1 MQIIKLGLRKRGI
14 LYKQYI
20 GIYWRTNKYI
30 YQILLNYCN
39 IETCIPFCPCP
50 DSSKNEC
57 EATIKYTMESYQSY
71 GDILVRKYYAEKYSE
86 SIYLQ
91 IQSQHWGGE
100 CQPPMEDVPLDY
112 FKTYKIVR

>member
-1 MQIIKLGLRKRGI
+1 
-14 LYKQYI
+14 
-20 GIYWRTNKYI
+20 
-30 YQILLNYCN
+30 
-39 IETCIPFCPCP
+39 
-50 DSSKNEC
+50 
-57 EATIKYTMESYQSY
+57 MESYQSY